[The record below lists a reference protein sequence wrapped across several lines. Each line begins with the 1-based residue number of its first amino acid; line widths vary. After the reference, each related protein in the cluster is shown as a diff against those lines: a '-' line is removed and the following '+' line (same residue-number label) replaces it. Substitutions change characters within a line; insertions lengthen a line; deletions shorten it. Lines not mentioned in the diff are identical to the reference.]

1 MLADFLNTESG
12 ILVNLHVQAI
22 DQTEAIKTMKRK
34 ITDLDAMKIQE
45 QKKAVRSGY
54 DMDILPSDLAT
65 YGGAAKKLLNK
76 SADPERTAFHADFF
90 VLNVAD
96 TKQKLGNDVFQ
107 AAGVAQKYNC
117 SLVRLDYQQEQ
128 GLVSSLPLGI
138 NQIKDSAQPYHLQRG
153 GVRALCDAGAFP
165 ERRGHVL
172 RHQRKIPQHDHA
184 GPQAGPVS
192 QRP

>member
-1 MLADFLNTESG
+1 MLTFL
-12 ILVNLHVQAI
+12 
-22 DQTEAIKTMKRK
+22 
-34 ITDLDAMKIQE
+34 
-45 QKKAVRSGY
+45 
-54 DMDILPSDLAT
+54 
-65 YGGAAKKLLNK
+65 
-76 SADPERTAFHADFF
+76 

-138 NQIKDSAQPYHLQRG
+138 NQIKIQRSLTTSN
-153 GVRALCDAGAFP
+153 VAVFVPFVTQEHFP
-165 ERRGHVL
+165 ERCGHVL
-172 RHQRKIPQHDHA
+172 RHQRKIPQHDYA

-192 QRP
+192 QRLEAGHARQRQIHELQVRNRQCDF